1 MVFEISRINIGSTW
15 QNIAHDVIVG
25 VRPFDSPKTW
35 PFHLSKIFLW
45 LFKQILKLWIRGRD
59 LIIFRRSFLETR

>member
-45 LFKQILKLWIRGRD
+45 LFKQIFKTLDSWKRFD
-59 LIIFRRSFLETR
+59 NFSSQFLRN